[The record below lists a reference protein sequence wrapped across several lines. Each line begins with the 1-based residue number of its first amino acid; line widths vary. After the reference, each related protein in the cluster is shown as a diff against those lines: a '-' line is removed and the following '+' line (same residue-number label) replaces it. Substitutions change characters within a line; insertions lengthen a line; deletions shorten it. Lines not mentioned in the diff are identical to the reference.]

1 MPDRIEVTYNLST
14 IAFTKFGEG
23 SACLLAFHG
32 FGEAGSSFLQV
43 AASLEKKFTVY
54 AMDLPFHGSTIWKEN
69 HPFSKKDLAAI
80 IQLLLEQASIQRFS
94 LMGFSMGGKCAMA
107 LCKVFPDKIDS
118 LFLLA
123 SDGIRTRKIYN
134 VAVYPTWG
142 RQLFKSI
149 IDRPG
154 WFFSFI
160 RIMKRMHLLS
170 PWLLKFTVNHMDTRE
185 KRQRLYDTWVSMADF
200 QINIRLLQTALNEAH
215 IKVYLIFGKRDEVIP
230 PRVAYLLAG
239 GLHDAHVEIIERGHY
254 FLDSR
259 LNEVLEKQLAI

>member
-43 AASLEKKFTVY
+43 SPALEKKFTVY
-54 AMDLPFHGSTIWKEN
+54 AMDLPYHGSTEWKES
-69 HPFSKKDLAAI
+69 HPFSKKDLAI
-80 IQLLLEQASIQRFS
+80 IIRSLLEQQAITRFS
-94 LMGFSMGGKCAMA
+94 VMGFSMGGKCAMA
-107 LCKVFPDKIDS
+107 LCKAFPERIDR

-123 SDGIRTRKIYN
+123 SDGIRTRKVYN
-134 VAVYPTWG
+134 IAVYPAWG
-142 RQLFKSI
+142 RHLFKSI
-149 IDRPG
+149 VDRPE

-160 RIMKRMHLLS
+160 RIMNRMHLLS

-200 QINIRLLQTALNEAH
+200 QINIPLLQEALNKAH
-215 IKVYLIFGKRDEVIP
+215 ISVCLIFGRRDEVIP
-230 PRVAYLLAG
+230 PGVAYMLAK
-239 GLHDAHVEIIERGHY
+239 GLNHADVVIIERGHY
-254 FLDSR
+254 FLDQR
-259 LNEVLEKQLAI
+259 LNEVLEKQLAT